1 MEKITE
7 KTTLTEILKDSKL
20 IKVLEKYNF
29 PCLSCP
35 FAHMKIENLEISRV
49 CDLYGIEI
57 KKVLKE
63 LNQAIQGEKEIRISK
78 TQRSYKKLIQII

>member
-7 KTTLTEILKDSKL
+7 KTILAKILKEPKL
-20 IKVLEKYNF
+20 VEILEKYNF

-35 FAHMKIENLEISRV
+35 FAKMEIEDLEIGKI

-57 KKVLKE
+57 EKVLKE
-63 LNQAIQGEKEIRISK
+63 LNEAI
-78 TQRSYKKLIQII
+78 KK

>member
-7 KTTLTEILKDSKL
+7 KTTLAKILKEPKL
-20 IKVLEKYNF
+20 VEILEKYNF

-35 FAHMKIENLEISRV
+35 FAKMEIEDLEIGKV

-57 KKVLKE
+57 GKVLKE
-63 LNQAIQGEKEIRISK
+63 LNEAI
-78 TQRSYKKLIQII
+78 KK

>member
-7 KTTLTEILKDSKL
+7 KTALSEILKNPKL
-20 IKVLEKYNF
+20 VEILEKYNF
-29 PCLSCP
+29 PCLACP
-35 FAHMKIENLEISRV
+35 FAKMEIENLEIGKV

-63 LNQAIQGEKEIRISK
+63 LNKAI
-78 TQRSYKKLIQII
+78 KK

>member
-7 KTTLTEILKDSKL
+7 KTTLSEILKNPKL
-20 IKVLEKYNF
+20 VEILEKYNF
-29 PCLSCP
+29 PCLACP
-35 FAHMKIENLEISRV
+35 FAKMEIENLEIGKV

-63 LNQAIQGEKEIRISK
+63 LNEVIRK
-78 TQRSYKKLIQII
+78 

>member
-7 KTTLTEILKDSKL
+7 KTALAEILKNPKL
-20 IKVLEKYNF
+20 VEILEKYNF
-29 PCLSCP
+29 PCLACP
-35 FAHMKIENLEISRV
+35 FAKMEIENLELGKV

-63 LNQAIQGEKEIRISK
+63 LNEVIRK
-78 TQRSYKKLIQII
+78 

>member
-7 KTTLTEILKDSKL
+7 KTTLAKILKEPKL
-20 IKVLEKYNF
+20 VEVLEKYNF
-29 PCLSCP
+29 PCLVCP
-35 FAHMKIENLEISRV
+35 FARMEIENLEIGKV

-63 LNQAIQGEKEIRISK
+63 LNEAIKE
-78 TQRSYKKLIQII
+78 